1 MTASLFRRFNHLL
14 MGSVRAAKLDIV
26 LNRICKEVHALE
38 HHRDI
43 LHQAVQLEIPYI
55 RTAYGNLPGVHI
67 PKTGNQVAHRCLTCP
82 GRTDNSRNRFFGN
95 GETDLIQYLAICV
108 GKVHLVK
115 HDLAGVRRNI
125 SAFLVHYRCVINGV
139 CRIHR
144 GRQHLQ
150 QRGHIPGVLQI
161 VEHHERS
168 NHQNQ
173 TVGQRQGAVQPEPD
187 RGQKQQDTEHSDNSL
202 FDSVIGNAGLC
213 QFQVIPAAR
222 LNCTADRLRAVPFQS
237 KCFDNPHPLNVL
249 QHRLHKGLLCVL
261 AYPAERG
268 RFAKRQFRRRKV
280 NQDTGSGHKTDP
292 PVKYQQDDD
301 ESNRVEK
308 TAQH

>member
-1 MTASLFRRFNHLL
+1 M
-14 MGSVRAAKLDIV
+14 
-26 LNRICKEVHALE
+26 
-38 HHRDI
+38 
-43 LHQAVQLEIPYI
+43 
-55 RTAYGNLPGVHI
+55 
-67 PKTGNQVAHRCLTCP
+67 
-82 GRTDNSRNRFFGN
+82 
-95 GETDLIQYLAICV
+95 
-108 GKVHLVK
+108 
-115 HDLAGVRRNI
+115 
-125 SAFLVHYRCVINGV
+125 
-139 CRIHR
+139 
-144 GRQHLQ
+144 Q

-187 RGQKQQDTEHSDNSL
+187 RGQKQQDAEHSDNSL

-301 ESNRVEK
+301 EGNRVEK